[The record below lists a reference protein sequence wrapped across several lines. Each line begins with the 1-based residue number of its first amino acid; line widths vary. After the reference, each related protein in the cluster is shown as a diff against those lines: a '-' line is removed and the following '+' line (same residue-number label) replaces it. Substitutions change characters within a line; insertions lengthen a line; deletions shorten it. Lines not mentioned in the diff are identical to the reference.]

1 MASFILY
8 CKKRES
14 VIGISE
20 CRLSANQQNLSG
32 ISPQNYSYEL
42 TSTESSK
49 GGTFIHID
57 QNVKHKIREDLNK
70 EIESTFLGVIESN
83 RKNIIVACLYS

>member
-57 QNVKHKIREDLNK
+57 QNVKHKIREDLKLYKYK
-70 EIESTFLGVIESN
+70 EIESTFLGVIES
-83 RKNIIVACLYS
+83 